1 MVTQAGGHERPA
13 SGFELYAWF
22 FMRISGVLLVFLAL
36 GHLVIMHVLNNV
48 DVINYKFVADRW
60 ANPIWRVYDW
70 TMLMLALLHG
80 FNGARILVDDYVSS
94 RGWRLVWLTSLAVLM
109 LLTMILGTEVVLT
122 FRPVAM

>member
-1 MVTQAGGHERPA
+1 MVTQAGGRERPE

-80 FNGARILVDDYVSS
+80 FNGARILVDDYVGS

-109 LLTMILGTEVVLT
+109 LLTMIMGTEVVLT
-122 FRPVAM
+122 FRPATM